1 MAEIWE
7 QWGALAYVGV
17 FLWAFLEGETF
28 VIAAAAVGSA
38 TGLIDPWILFLAA
51 WSGSFCGDQCWF
63 LLGRR
68 FGPRLLA
75 RMPRA
80 KNQFDKASVLLHRY
94 GAAFILSFRFL
105 YGVRNVAAAACGMAG
120 IPYARFAFFNF
131 FGAGIWAA
139 SFVLAGWYL
148 GAWLGPEN
156 LFYAIGA
163 VAFTVLGVILV
174 RWQLRRRRARM
185 AAAQQLAG

>member
-7 QWGALAYVGV
+7 EWGMLAYVGV

-28 VIAAAAVGSA
+28 VIAAAAVGSV
-38 TGLIDPWILFLAA
+38 TGLIDPWILFFAA

-80 KNQFDKASVLLHRY
+80 KVQFDKAAVMLHRY
-94 GAAFILSFRFL
+94 GSIFILSFRFL

-120 IPYARFAFFNF
+120 IPYARFAALNF
-131 FGAGIWAA
+131 IGAGIWAA
-139 SFVLAGWYL
+139 SFVAAGWFL
-148 GAWLGPEN
+148 GAWLGPAN
-156 LFYAIGA
+156 LAYAIGGIGL
-163 VAFTVLGVILV
+163 TVLVVILI
-174 RWQLRRRRARM
+174 RWRLRRRRDRL
-185 AAAQQLAG
+185 AAASSAA